1 MENCNLKETIAK
13 NNALKENVFMM
24 VICIQLKIPLFLVG
38 KPGSSKSLAKTIV
51 DDAMQGVS
59 SHRDFFFDFKQVL
72 EFHLL
77 LQIKTVLET

>member
-1 MENCNLKETIAK
+1 MILDNCNLKETIAK

-51 DDAMQGVS
+51 DDAMQGSS
-59 SHRDFFFDFKQVL
+59 SHREFFYDFKQVRSCKRKSK
-72 EFHLL
+72 E
-77 LQIKTVLET
+77 